1 MNFGG
6 LQLTTTLDYPGE
18 IATILFTKGCNMKC
32 SFCHNS
38 SIASG
43 SGSNYRD
50 KDIFNKLMERKN
62 KIDHIVISG
71 GEPTIYDHDLI
82 RFMIRL
88 KNSGFKIKLDTNGL
102 RPDVIEQIIR
112 LNIAD
117 YIAMDIKTILIPSE
131 YGRITGIKM
140 SDSDLSNII
149 QSIHDITFSN
159 IQYEFRTTVIK
170 TYHNM
175 DILKKLAELKL
186 PVHFLQKFVNSD
198 RVPDHS
204 LESYTDDEMREITQ
218 KLKTI
223 NPNIELRGV

>member
-71 GEPTIYDHDLI
+71 GEPTIYDYDLI

-198 RVPDHS
+198 RVRDHS
-204 LESYTDDEMREITQ
+204 LE
-218 KLKTI
+218 
-223 NPNIELRGV
+223 